1 MIFGLHMSFFSIPVS
16 KNKNLLKIWA
26 ITGEILAELCFMIYS
41 RYFKAIIRE
50 GGIGSLEPKTIA
62 QIMNIIHLE
71 GKLEGMNV
79 LKEKMKDSSEP
90 YKFDFDILKV
100 KSHLSSITGDLQPK
114 ELLRRFY
121 EQSRGEM

>member
-1 MIFGLHMSFFSIPVS
+1 
-16 KNKNLLKIWA
+16 
-26 ITGEILAELCFMIYS
+26 MIYS

-50 GGIGSLEPKTIA
+50 GGFRSLEPDTIA
-62 QIMNIIHLE
+62 QIMNIVHLE

-79 LKEKMKDSSEP
+79 LKEKMEDSAEP

-100 KSHLSSITGDLQPK
+100 KSQLSSITGDLQPK

-121 EQSRGEM
+121 ELSRYKMWKYVVFYFNSEN

>member
-1 MIFGLHMSFFSIPVS
+1 MMIVLNPDQVKGNPGS
-16 KNKNLLKIWA
+16 KNINLLKTWA
-26 ITGEILAELCFMIYS
+26 SIGEILSELCFMIYS

-50 GGIGSLEPKTIA
+50 GGIRSLEPNILA

-79 LKEKMKDSSEP
+79 LKEKMKDSAEP

-100 KSHLSSITGDLQPK
+100 KSQLSSITNDLQPK

-121 EQSRGEM
+121 EAR

>member
-1 MIFGLHMSFFSIPVS
+1 MVIGFNSDQVYGIPVLKS
-16 KNKNLLKIWA
+16 NHLLKTWA
-26 ITGEILAELCFMIYS
+26 RISEILSELCFMIYS

-50 GGIGSLEPKTIA
+50 GGIRSLEPNTLA

-71 GKLEGMNV
+71 GKLEGMNI
-79 LKEKMKDSSEP
+79 LKEKMKDSAEP

-100 KSHLSSITGDLQPK
+100 KAQLSSITGDLPPK

-121 EQSRGEM
+121 EAGG

>member
-1 MIFGLHMSFFSIPVS
+1 M
-16 KNKNLLKIWA
+16 LKTWA
-26 ITGEILAELCFMIYS
+26 ITGEILSELCFMIYS

-50 GGIGSLEPKTIA
+50 GGIRSLEPNILA

-79 LKEKMKDSSEP
+79 LKEKMKDSAEP
-90 YKFDFDILKV
+90 YKFDFAILKV
-100 KSHLSSITGDLQPK
+100 KSQLSSITNDLQPK

>member
-1 MIFGLHMSFFSIPVS
+1 M
-16 KNKNLLKIWA
+16 LKTWA
-26 ITGEILAELCFMIYS
+26 STGEILAELCFMVYS

-50 GGIGSLEPKTIA
+50 GGIRSLEPNTIS

-71 GKLEGMNV
+71 GKLEGMNL
-79 LKEKMKDSSEP
+79 LKEKMKDSAEP

-100 KSHLSSITGDLQPK
+100 KSQLSSITGGLQPK

-121 EQSRGEM
+121 QQSRGEV

>member
-1 MIFGLHMSFFSIPVS
+1 M
-16 KNKNLLKIWA
+16 LKTWA
-26 ITGEILAELCFMIYS
+26 IIGEILSDFCFMIYS

-50 GGIGSLEPKTIA
+50 GGIRSLEPNIIA

-79 LKEKMKDSSEP
+79 LKEKMKDSAEP

-100 KSHLSSITGDLQPK
+100 KSQLSSITGDLQPK

-121 EQSRGEM
+121 ERSSGEMLK